1 MQASLCWILVLV
13 SEALSPRM
21 EEQVLTGAQDLG
33 RLLLAGKLLDGLM
46 GLVPLDDRKLV
57 RLVSELELL
66 AEKGSLR

>member
-1 MQASLCWILVLV
+1 MLAPLCSILVLV

-21 EEQVLTGAQDLG
+21 EEQVLRGAQDLG

-46 GLVPLDDRKLV
+46 GLVPLDDRKLE

>member
-1 MQASLCWILVLV
+1 
-13 SEALSPRM
+13 M
-21 EEQVLTGAQDLG
+21 EEQVLRGAQDLG

-46 GLVPLDDRKLV
+46 GLVPLDDRKLE

>member
-1 MQASLCWILVLV
+1 MLAPLCWTLVLV

-33 RLLLAGKLLDGLM
+33 RLPLAGKLLDGLM
-46 GLVPLDDRKLV
+46 GLEPLDDRMLV
-57 RLVSELELL
+57 QLVPELELL

>member
-1 MQASLCWILVLV
+1 MLAPLCWTLVLV

>member
-1 MQASLCWILVLV
+1 MLAPLCWTLVLV

-46 GLVPLDDRKLV
+46 GLGPLDDRKLV

>member
-1 MQASLCWILVLV
+1 MLAPLCWILVLV

-21 EEQVLTGAQDLG
+21 EEQVLKGAQDLG

-46 GLVPLDDRKLV
+46 GLEPLDDRKLV
-57 RLVSELELL
+57 LLVPELELL

>member
-1 MQASLCWILVLV
+1 MLAPLCWILVLV

-21 EEQVLTGAQDLG
+21 EEQVLKGAQDLG

-46 GLVPLDDRKLV
+46 GLEPLDDRKLV

>member
-1 MQASLCWILVLV
+1 MLAPLCWILVLV

-21 EEQVLTGAQDLG
+21 GEQVLTGAQDLG

-46 GLVPLDDRKLV
+46 ELEPLDDRKLA

>member
-1 MQASLCWILVLV
+1 MLAPLCWTLVLV

-21 EEQVLTGAQDLG
+21 EEQVLKGAQDLG

-46 GLVPLDDRKLV
+46 GLEPLDDRKLV

>member
-1 MQASLCWILVLV
+1 MLAPLCWTLVLV

-21 EEQVLTGAQDLG
+21 EERVLTGAQDLG

-46 GLVPLDDRKLV
+46 GLEPLDDRKLV

>member
-1 MQASLCWILVLV
+1 MLAPLCWTLVLV

-21 EEQVLTGAQDLG
+21 EEQVLRGAQDLG

-46 GLVPLDDRKLV
+46 GLEPLDDRKLV

>member
-1 MQASLCWILVLV
+1 MLAPLCWTLVLV

-46 GLVPLDDRKLV
+46 GLEPLDGRKLV
-57 RLVSELELL
+57 LVVPELELL

>member
-1 MQASLCWILVLV
+1 MLAPLCWTLVLV

-21 EEQVLTGAQDLG
+21 EEKVLKGAQDLG

-46 GLVPLDDRKLV
+46 GLEPLDDRKLA

>member
-1 MQASLCWILVLV
+1 VLAPLCWTLVLV

-46 GLVPLDDRKLV
+46 GLEPLDDRKLV

>member
-1 MQASLCWILVLV
+1 MLAPLCWILVLV

-21 EEQVLTGAQDLG
+21 EGQVLRGAQDLG

-46 GLVPLDDRKLV
+46 GLEPLDDRKLV